1 MTIVVAPAWKAA
13 VATPAPTPTTA
24 TVRDTLM
31 KCAAAVVVIIKR
43 SLEVGQVSIH
53 VRHAGIHGRH
63 LGHKPID
70 LLGVRQVHRMF
81 VVAGHGWRCDG

>member
-1 MTIVVAPAWKAA
+1 VAIIVAPAREAA
-13 VATPAPTPTTA
+13 VATPAPTTA

-31 KCAAAVVVIIKR
+31 KCAAVVVVVVQ
-43 SLEVGQVSIH
+43 SPLELGQASAH
-53 VRHAGIHGRH
+53 VRHAGVHGRQ

-81 VVAGHGWRCDG
+81 VVAGHGWQCDG

>member
-1 MTIVVAPAWKAA
+1 MIIIAPAWEAA
-13 VATPAPTPTTA
+13 VATPTPITA
-24 TVRDTLM
+24 TVRGTM
-31 KCAAAVVVIIKR
+31 MRCATVVVIQR
-43 SLEVGQVSIH
+43 SLELGQASAH
-53 VRHAGIHGRH
+53 VRHAGVHGRQ